1 MARMEMRVRYIDMSD
16 RAKGAVQL
24 CAARKVDWDAE
35 IADCI
40 SRANAVKAAG
50 GRPRRVAARLE
61 SLRIEYA
68 SLVRQRH
75 FAETGNNL
83 SHVGLDR

>member
-1 MARMEMRVRYIDMSD
+1 MRYIDMSD

-24 CAARKVDWDAE
+24 RAARKVDWDAE
-35 IADCI
+35 LADCAA
-40 SRANAVKAAG
+40 RAEAVKATG

-68 SLVRQRH
+68 SLLRGRH
-75 FAETGNNL
+75 FAETGINL
-83 SHVGLDR
+83 AHAGLDR